1 MASHSRMGDRSNPAD
16 LRKGVVGD
24 VRLLDDGTL
33 PSDPWRI
40 VGSHS
45 SSAAL
50 EALCDGVGCS
60 SLFEDA
66 GERAL
71 SERRCRTGR
80 MQDDARGDALNAADP
95 ALGSDPPLVRRLKE
109 VVLTGPRFDAAEA
122 DVARELGLSGRT
134 LRRRLR
140 ELGTT
145 YAWTLAEIRFA
156 FAKRCLAD
164 PGLTIGE
171 VADRA
176 GYTEVSN
183 FRCAFKRWANCSPQ
197 TFRNSLGVPFDN

>member
-1 MASHSRMGDRSNPAD
+1 MASHSRMVDRSNPAD

-24 VRLLDDGTL
+24 VRLLDDGTP

-40 VGSHS
+40 VDSHS
-45 SSAAL
+45 STAAL

-71 SERRCRTGR
+71 SERRRRTGR

-122 DVARELGLSGRT
+122 DVHGNSGCRA
-134 LRRRLR
+134 
-140 ELGTT
+140 G
-145 YAWTLAEIRFA
+145 RFA
-156 FAKRCLAD
+156 
-164 PGLTIGE
+164 
-171 VADRA
+171 A
-176 GYTEVSN
+176 GSVSWE
-183 FRCAFKRWANCSPQ
+183 RRTHGRWLKSGSHLP
-197 TFRNSLGVPFDN
+197 SGVLRIPA

>member
-1 MASHSRMGDRSNPAD
+1 MAWHSGMVDRSHSADPPKRTALDELQLGGD
-16 LRKGVVGD
+16 LR
-24 VRLLDDGTL
+24 

-40 VGSHS
+40 VDHHS
-45 SSAAL
+45 SSMAE
-50 EALCDGVGCS
+50 EALCDATGCTAVPDGAIGGAVDGQCGGANVKQ
-60 SLFEDA
+60 EPA
-66 GERAL
+66 RERVSIAPHL
-71 SERRCRTGR
+71 C
-80 MQDDARGDALNAADP
+80 P
-95 ALGSDPPLVRRLKE
+95 GSDPPLVRRLKE
-109 VVLTGPRFDAAEA
+109 LVLTGPRFDAAEA

-145 YAWTLAEIRFA
+145 YAWTLTEIRFA

-164 PGLTIGE
+164 PRLTIGE

-197 TFRNSLGVPFDN
+197 TFRNSLGLPFDD